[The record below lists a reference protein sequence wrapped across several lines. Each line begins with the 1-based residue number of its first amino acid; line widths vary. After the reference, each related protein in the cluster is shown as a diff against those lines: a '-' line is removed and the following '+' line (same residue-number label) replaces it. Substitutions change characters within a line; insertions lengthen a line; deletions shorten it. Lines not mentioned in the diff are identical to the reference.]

1 MWVVDRIKRFFNVAE
16 PPEPVISDDMFKALG
31 LANDLWQYQYA
42 LSRVSTILKS
52 CLINTEWRTFTN
64 HKIVKKE
71 EWYRFNYAP
80 NQREPAATFY
90 GKLADKL
97 IADGE
102 ALIVEMANGDLFIA
116 DSFSFKNGT
125 MLQMRN
131 NTFVNVAIGNE
142 SLNRNFKENSTAM
155 YIRYPKS
162 PQLDILLNSMQSEY
176 AGLKKLIKKGALKA
190 MGTKYNLNV
199 TSQAKLE
206 SLTEYLKKTQEAYGP
221 LMDADN
227 AVFVTYKGETLTDM
241 TEKQRGSEVEQIIAS
256 VANNITINHE
266 IVTAIGNAYGIPNNV
281 MLGNYKE
288 DGVEDYSMMMTV
300 FAKPILSLLSQ
311 TFSTFTLTKESIIAG
326 GKIEANLNKIK
337 FKDALSLANSVDKL
351 VSSSSYLVNEVREM
365 LGDEPTE
372 DGHIRLLT
380 KNYDGFSK
388 IVNGKEVTNSEIRIL
403 KF

>member
-131 NTFVNVAIGNE
+131 NTFVNVVIENE
-142 SLNRNFKENSTAM
+142 SLNRSFKENSTAM

-162 PQLDILLNSMQSEY
+162 QQLDALLNSMQSEY
-176 AGLKKLIKKGALKA
+176 TELKKLIKKGALKA

-206 SLTEYLKKTQEAYGP
+206 SMTEYLKKTQEAYGP

-300 FAKPILSLLSQ
+300 FAKPILRLLSQ
-311 TFSTFTLTKESIIAG
+311 AFSTFTLTKESIIAG

-372 DGHIRLLT
+372 DGDIRLLT
-380 KNYDGFSK
+380 KNYDKFSK

>member
-1 MWVVDRIKRFFNVAE
+1 MRVVDRIKRFFNVAE
-16 PPEPVISDDMFKALG
+16 PPERVISDDMFKALG
-31 LANDLWQYQYA
+31 LVNDLWQYQYA

-52 CLINTEWRTFTN
+52 CLINTEWRTFTS

-97 IADGE
+97 ITDGK

-125 MLQMRN
+125 ELQMRN
-131 NTFVNVAIGNE
+131 NTFVNVVIENE
-142 SLNRNFKENSTAM
+142 SLNRSFKENSTAM

-162 PQLDILLNSMQSEY
+162 SQLDTLLNSMQSEY
-176 AGLKKLIKKGALKA
+176 VELKKLIKKGALKA

-206 SLTEYLKKTQEAYGP
+206 SITEYLKKVQESYGP

-311 TFSTFTLTKESIIAG
+311 AFSTFTLTKESIIAG

-372 DGHIRLLT
+372 DGDIRLLT
-380 KNYDGFSK
+380 KNYDKFSK